1 MSQRDV
7 IIEKIFAKACK
18 DPNIVFLSVDFGA
31 PALDQFREK
40 LPSQFIHVGISE
52 QNAIDLAAGLAM
64 AGKKVFVYGMAP
76 FISLRCLEQIKMS
89 LAQMSLPVVILS
101 VGVGLGYAD
110 SGPTHYATE
119 DLGALRSII
128 NLDIYTVSNS
138 DQASSIATFLLD
150 QVHAKPI
157 FIRLDREATKTR
169 PQHLNNENLLDGFVK
184 ISHKNDQNL
193 VIASGYSLALAEQAL
208 EFNEGKFSLIDWFR
222 IKSFPENLVGEI
234 EKYNKVLFIDEQTAY
249 SSNFGLLLAEINR
262 LNPQLLKQIEFAEIN
277 LGERYFY
284 ENGGRKYLHSTVD
297 FTSDKILKFF
307 DGKA

>member
-31 PALDQFREK
+31 PALDQFREQ
-40 LPSQFIHVGISE
+40 LPAQFIHVGISE

-64 AGKKVFVYGMAP
+64 GGKKVFVYGMAP

-119 DLGALRSII
+119 DLGALRAII
-128 NLDIYTVSNS
+128 NLDIYTLSNS
-138 DQASSIATFLLD
+138 DQASSVATFLLE
-150 QVHAKPI
+150 QEHKKPI
-157 FIRLDREATKTR
+157 FIRLDREVTKTR
-169 PQHLNNENLLDGFVK
+169 HQNLSNENLLNGFVK
-184 ISHKNDQNL
+184 VGDGSDHNL
-193 VIASGYSLALAEQAL
+193 VIASGYSLAIAEQAL
-208 EFNEGKFSLIDWFR
+208 ESDSSKFSLIDWFR
-222 IKSFPENLVGEI
+222 IKNFPEGLVEEI
-234 EKYNKVLFIDEQTAY
+234 QKYKKVLFVDEQTAY

-262 LNPQLLKQIEFAEIN
+262 LRPQLLKQIEFAEMN
-277 LGERYFY
+277 LGEKYFY
-284 ENGGRKYLHSTVD
+284 ENGGRKYLHSTAD
-297 FTSDKILKFF
+297 FTSDRILKNFA
-307 DGKA
+307 GKA